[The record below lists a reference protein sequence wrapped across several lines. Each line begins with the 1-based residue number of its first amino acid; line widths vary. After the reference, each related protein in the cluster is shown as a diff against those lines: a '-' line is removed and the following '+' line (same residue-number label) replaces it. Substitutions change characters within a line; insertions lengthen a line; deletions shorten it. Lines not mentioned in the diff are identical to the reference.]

1 MEYSVV
7 KSGDLLCS
15 DGDAADRM
23 FVIVAGECTVH
34 IKGSRVAVL
43 KELDVFGESALF
55 PDASGASVRSA
66 TVTASTQVVQLLVL
80 HKTDLDRLV
89 VSNVLQPECVQ
100 ELAAVA
106 ERRKLENEKREF
118 G

>member
-1 MEYSVV
+1 M
-7 KSGDLLCS
+7 
-15 DGDAADRM
+15 R
-23 FVIVAGECTVH
+23 
-34 IKGSRVAVL
+34 
-43 KELDVFGESALF
+43 
-55 PDASGASVRSA
+55 
-66 TVTASTQVVQLLVL
+66 LVL
-80 HKTDLDRLV
+80 LSDPPLSQQYSGSSTIGAAQIDLDRLV